1 MGNLKVR
8 TKMAILLVCT
18 VILALFSVIVSSSNM
33 KSMQKAS
40 LKNFEKQI
48 RADYDQNIKEQVDDV
63 ISLLTKINKE
73 YENGTYTLEQAKK
86 LEADLVRDMR
96 YGEAGYFWIDQTDGT
111 NVVLLGSDTEGTNR
125 METKDA
131 NGYQMVKDIIK
142 VGQQKDGGYCDYVF
156 PKEGE
161 TEPSPKRSYSK
172 AFEPFG
178 WVVGT
183 GNYTDY
189 IDKTIASMEKEDNA
203 EMTKDITK
211 VVAGIIVLLIFVAII
226 IVLISQNIT
235 GALHNTVLS
244 LKRYADGDFMEP
256 MPDAISKRKDEFGI
270 LAQSINNMQGSV
282 SLLIGDVKDKASK
295 VEENIYEIN
304 KNVNVLNGDIEDVS
318 ATTEELAASMEETAA
333 SSQQITVMANEIKSS
348 SQEIAD
354 KAQNGAQQADEIHN
368 RAVTGKKTAQ
378 ENRNEVRRVNNEIKT
393 KLEKTLEEAKVVS
406 EIESL
411 AESIMQITSQ
421 TNLLSLNASI
431 EASRAGEA
439 GRGFA
444 VVADEIRNLAEQSKA
459 TVENIKNVTEKV
471 ISAVDNLSEDSNQLL
486 KFVSEYV
493 SNSYDVYEG
502 ILDDYNND
510 AEYIDTLVNDFST
523 TSDTLLKSISSV
535 LNSMNDISTAA
546 EEGAEATTNIAQRTC
561 DVVTKSSDVSTSSK
575 ATEQIA
581 EELRDSVA
589 KFRV

>member
-86 LEADLVRDMR
+86 LAADLVRDMR

-406 EIESL
+406 EIKSL

>member
-86 LEADLVRDMR
+86 LAADLVRDMR

-406 EIESL
+406 EIKSL

-561 DVVTKSSDVSTSSK
+561 NVVTKSSDVSTSSK

>member
-8 TKMAILLVCT
+8 TKMTILLVC
-18 VILALFSVIVSSSNM
+18 VVVLALFSSIVSSSNM
-33 KSMQKAS
+33 KRMQRTS

-48 RADYDQNIKEQVDDV
+48 RDDYDQNIKEQVEDV
-63 ISLLTKINKE
+63 ISVLTKINKE
-73 YENGTYTLEQAKK
+73 YESGTYTLEQAKK
-86 LEADLVRDMR
+86 LAADIVRDMR

-125 METKDA
+125 METKDS

-161 TEPSPKRSYSK
+161 TKPSPKRSYSK

-189 IDKTIASMEKEDNA
+189 IDKTIATMEKEDNA
-203 EMTKDITK
+203 EMAKDIK
-211 VVAGIIVLLIFVAII
+211 RVVVVIFVLLICVAII
-226 IVLISQNIT
+226 IVIISQNIT
-235 GALHNTVLS
+235 GALHNMVLS
-244 LKRYADGDFMEP
+244 LRRYAEGDFMEP
-256 MPDAISKRKDEFGI
+256 MSDAISKRKDEFGI
-270 LAQSINNMQGSV
+270 LAQSMNNMQGSV
-282 SLLIGDVKDKASK
+282 SLLIGDVKDKASR

-354 KAQNGAQQADEIHN
+354 KAQNGAHQADEIHN
-368 RAVTGKKTAQ
+368 RAVIGKKTAQ
-378 ENRNEVRRVNNEIKT
+378 ENRNEVRRVNNEIKA

-502 ILDDYNND
+502 ILDNYNSD

-561 DVVTKSSDVSTSSK
+561 NVVTKSSDVSTSSK

-581 EELRDSVA
+581 DELRDSVA